1 MEKTSTQPVRKI
13 TKVGGTSYCVTLPLA
28 LVREL
33 KWREKQ
39 KVVVTKKGNKLIIED
54 WKE

>member
-1 MEKTSTQPVRKI
+1 MEKSGSQPIRKI
-13 TKVGGTSYCVTLPLA
+13 TKVGGRSYCVTLPLA

-39 KVVVTKKGNKLIIED
+39 KVVIKKRGNKLIIED
-54 WKE
+54 WKR

>member
-1 MEKTSTQPVRKI
+1 MEKSSSQPIRKLM
-13 TKVGGTSYCVTLPLA
+13 KLGGTSYCVTLPLA

-33 KWREKQ
+33 KWQKKQ
-39 KVVVTKKGNKLIIED
+39 KVVITKRGDKLIIED

>member
-13 TKVGGTSYCVTLPLA
+13 MKLGGVSYCVTLPLA

-33 KWREKQ
+33 KWRVKQ
-39 KVVVTKKGNKLIIED
+39 KVVIKKRGNKLIIED
-54 WKE
+54 WKP